1 MRFVEQHF
9 LLFSFISAVAF
20 FWLGAIVA
28 IYSLQEVERYL
39 SGTSFLMLSVSLGC
53 VCLSYA
59 WVSSRALRS
68 ARGGASGGNAEE
80 IFRLCLA
87 LFLVSSVP
95 AFILSLERFISQAG
109 VDYLEMDSAGLPL
122 QMSAY
127 AALYFYFACICLSNK
142 QYVSVRAYFGLF
154 ILVMLP
160 RLLLSSIAGRFVAV
174 MPVVA
179 FLLIGFSR
187 GYISF
192 RPKLFLVCVLSAG
205 YVLVVHPMVRAGED
219 FDISGE
225 VVLSILLRSGPV
237 NLMEQLDDVSR
248 EFYHVNFLRTGLVG
262 NVLPSFLP
270 AIEKEDLWK
279 REGLA
284 LTADRAFAIYEGAGF
299 EEMFGPGSIYV
310 GELFLIGGWS
320 AIVVGSLVLGALMAA
335 AQKMS
340 SYSTIWILPLIDFSV
355 KVPFVPR
362 SNMTYMLERAI
373 PLLLLALAIWL
384 GYVLSRQVVLAVENH
399 ESSRVL
405 DR

>member
-9 LLFSFISAVAF
+9 LLLSFISAVAF

-28 IYSLQEVERYL
+28 IYTLQEVERYL
-39 SGTSFLMLSVSLGC
+39 SETSFLMLSVSLGC

-59 WVSSRALRS
+59 WVSSKDWRS
-68 ARGGASGGNAEE
+68 KRVLATATSTEE
-80 IFRLCLA
+80 MFRLCLA
-87 LFLVSSVP
+87 FFLISSVP
-95 AFILSLERFISQAG
+95 ASILAIERFITQSG
-109 VDYLEMDSAGLPL
+109 LDYLEMDSAGLPL
-122 QMSAY
+122 QVSSY
-127 AALYFYFACICLSNK
+127 VALYFYFACICLSDK
-142 QYVSVRAYFGLF
+142 KYVSVKAYLGIFL
-154 ILVMLP
+154 LVMLP

-179 FLLIGFSR
+179 FLLVGFSK
-187 GYISF
+187 GYVSF
-192 RPKLFLVCVLSAG
+192 RPRLFLVGVLSAG
-205 YVLVVHPMVRAGED
+205 YVLVIHPIVRAGD
-219 FDISGE
+219 DLDISSE

-248 EFYHVNFLRTGLVG
+248 EFSHVNFLRTGLIG
-262 NVLPSFLP
+262 NVLPSVLP

-284 LTADRAFAIYEGAGF
+284 VTADRAFAIYEGAGS

-310 GELFLIGGWS
+310 GELFLIGGWW
-320 AIVVGSLVLGALMAA
+320 AVIFGSLALGALMAG

-362 SNMTYMLERAI
+362 SNMTYMLERAV
-373 PLLLLALAIWL
+373 PLLLLALAIWF
-384 GYVLSRQVVLAVENH
+384 GYVLSKQVRLAAQNYEL
-399 ESSRVL
+399 SRVQ
-405 DR
+405 RR